1 VIVMH
6 RAQDK
11 SRQDEFTKRSHDSF
25 KLWFP
30 RMSALIVGP
39 GLGRDPAV
47 LACAVVAIREAAS
60 LSIPIVIDADGLFL
74 LCQQPEILDGYRHVV
89 LTPNTAELKRLVD
102 NLKITTDERRS
113 PSRYSHVSAST
124 KVPVNPETV
133 QQGLALSAR
142 SALKFC
148 AASHCCSPWDLECS
162 LLRFEGVT
170 VYCKGT
176 TDAIV
181 CQPPGGSKSTLFI
194 VIESFTFCSCLSSH
208 PCPAD
213 GGEAIIVFGEEA
225 GSPRRCG
232 GQGDVASG
240 CIATFLGWAKQYRKP
255 HGSSVEAGLTCDK
268 LVACALAGSSL
279 LRRAA
284 SIAFAAHHRA
294 TTTPDIIGKIGL
306 GFSQLFETEASPRL

>member
-142 SALKFC
+142 SVLKFC
-148 AASHCCSPWDLECS
+148 VASHCCSPWDLECS

-181 CQPPGGSKSTLFI
+181 CQPPGGSKSTLFL
-194 VIESFTFCSCLSSH
+194 VIESFTFLPFFPPV
-208 PCPAD
+208 PCRRWRGDNRVWRGSGQSKAMWRSRRCCIRLHRNLPWL
-213 GGEAIIVFGEEA
+213 GEAVSETTRFQ
-225 GSPRRCG
+225 RR
-232 GQGDVASG
+232 SG
-240 CIATFLGWAKQYRKP
+240 L
-255 HGSSVEAGLTCDK
+255 D
-268 LVACALAGSSL
+268 
-279 LRRAA
+279 LR
-284 SIAFAAHHRA
+284 
-294 TTTPDIIGKIGL
+294 
-306 GFSQLFETEASPRL
+306 